1 MTKLEIIDQVPEF
14 ACLVAMELKKIMNP
28 AEDLIS
34 QSKAFKEYGRSWVEK
49 WTARKALTPVFHG
62 NKKMYSRSEL
72 ERILVKVKYTGQG
85 S

>member
-14 ACLVAMELKKIMNP
+14 ASLVALELKRLMSP
-28 AEDLIS
+28 SEDLIS
-34 QSKAFKEYGRSWVEK
+34 QSKAFREYGRSWVEK

-72 ERILVKVKYTGQG
+72 ERVLVKAKYVG
-85 S
+85 